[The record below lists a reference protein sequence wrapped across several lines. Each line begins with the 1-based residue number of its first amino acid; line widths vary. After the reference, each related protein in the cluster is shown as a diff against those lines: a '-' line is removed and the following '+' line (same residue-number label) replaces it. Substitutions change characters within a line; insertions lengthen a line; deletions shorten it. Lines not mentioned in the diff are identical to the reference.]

1 MAYPKGLL
9 SEGEQIITHRHP
21 HFKMLIFPML
31 IGIVVLAVAI
41 WLGILAQDA
50 GSPWNTIWTIAII
63 VIGGGVL
70 VWLVLTPLVRWRTTH
85 FIVTT
90 DRVIAREGVI
100 KRTGIDI
107 PMGRINSVRFEH
119 DLLDR
124 IFGSGTLIIE
134 SASDDPLNFEDI
146 PKVEWIHGQI
156 YRQLNDN
163 PYDDFPRGAQHER
176 ATRQETRRGPQDAQG
191 PQGTQGYTEQGFPEQ
206 GQQGFEPHGRR

>member
-9 SEGEQIITHRHP
+9 SEGEQIIAHKHP

-41 WLGILAQDA
+41 WLGILSGDA
-50 GSPWNTIWTIAII
+50 ASPWDLVWLIAVI

-85 FIVTT
+85 FVVTT
-90 DRVIAREGVI
+90 DRVIAREGVV

-124 IFGSGTLIIE
+124 IFGSGKLIIE
-134 SASDDPLNFEDI
+134 SASEEPLQFDDI
-146 PKVEWIHGQI
+146 PQVEKIHSWI

-163 PYDDFPRGAQHER
+163 PHDDYGR
-176 ATRQETRRGPQDAQG
+176 ETQQPGGLP
-191 PQGTQGYTEQGFPEQ
+191 PQGTQGYPEQ
-206 GQQGFEPHGRR
+206 GGFEPHGRR

>member
-1 MAYPKGLL
+1 VGYPKGLL
-9 SEGEQIITHRHP
+9 SEGEQIITHKHP

-31 IGIVVLAVAI
+31 IGIVTLAVAI

-50 GSPWNTIWTIAII
+50 ASPWNWVWTIAII

-70 VWLVLTPLVRWRTTH
+70 VWLFLTPLVRWRTTH

-134 SASDDPLNFEDI
+134 SASDDPLNFDDI
-146 PKVEWIHGQI
+146 PQVEKIHSWI
-156 YRQLNDN
+156 YKQLNDN
-163 PYDDFPRGAQHER
+163 PYDDYQRGAQH
-176 ATRQETRRGPQDAQG
+176 QRGGRPQHPG
-191 PQGTQGYTEQGFPEQ
+191 PQGTQAYTEPGQQGFDP